1 MTEPETSLEDVS
13 RETSGL
19 DLDPEQLVLL
29 RDYHDFLASAGVE
42 RGLIGPR
49 EGDKLW
55 SRHILNCA
63 VVVSGKSNLVPEG
76 SSVADIGSGAGL
88 PGIVWS
94 IVRPDLKMI
103 LVEPLLRRTRFL
115 VEVVDELGL
124 SARVEIK
131 RARAEE
137 LPGELS
143 VNVTTARAV
152 APLER
157 LLPILA
163 PLTQPGGMTL
173 ALKGAKADGELAAN
187 RALAKSLGYGD
198 TEVLSCGEGIVNP
211 PTKVIRLRRT
221 RA

>member
-1 MTEPETSLEDVS
+1 MTGPQTSFEDVS

-63 VVVSGKSNLVPEG
+63 VVVLGKSHLVPEG

-115 VEVVDELGL
+115 VEVVNELGL
-124 SARVEIK
+124 SESVEIK

-137 LPGELS
+137 LVGELS

-163 PLTQPGGMTL
+163 PLTEPGGMTL
-173 ALKGAKADGELAAN
+173 ALKGAKADSELAAS
-187 RALAKSLGYGD
+187 RVLAKSLGYGD

-211 PTKVIRLRRT
+211 PTKVIRLRRIS
-221 RA
+221 A